1 MDKKNI
7 IESEGGFKPRFLSFV
22 SYLGILCL
30 VPLILN
36 RDDEYV
42 AFHARQGLVLWIWG
56 VLAIFGLYVPVLGP
70 MFFSVSA
77 LLIILFSIIGLLSV
91 SLTKAWK
98 IPVIGDWAE
107 AL

>member
-1 MDKKNI
+1 MAKEKVID
-7 IESEGGFKPRFLSFV
+7 SEGGFKAKFLSFI

-30 VPLILN
+30 VPLIIN

-77 LLIILFSIIGLLSV
+77 LLIMIFSIIGLLSV
-91 SLTKAWK
+91 VLTRAWK